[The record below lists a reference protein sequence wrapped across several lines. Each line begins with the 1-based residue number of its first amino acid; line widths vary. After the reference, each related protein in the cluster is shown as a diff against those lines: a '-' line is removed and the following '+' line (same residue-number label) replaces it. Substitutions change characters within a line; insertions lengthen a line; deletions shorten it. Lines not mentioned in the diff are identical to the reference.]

1 MRRVP
6 GLGCWSVVFAL
17 AFFVAPSIGAEEST
31 ADIGFESEDW
41 TIPDGRIVDHLG
53 RKAFAGS
60 AALKEVDFTD
70 GVIEV
75 DIAMDGR
82 RCFPGI
88 IFRAESESDAEI
100 LYLRPHRSKNYSH
113 ALQYTPRFKGLTGW
127 QLYSGPGFTANVDI
141 PLDRWVHLKLEIKG
155 TRARVYFDD
164 MASPA
169 LIVHGLKR
177 GTGGGFI
184 GVSAPADGRV
194 YFSNFNFSADEVLD
208 FGPQPIRAVSPAGI
222 PDWDLSQPIVPSRIN
237 RDLSPHVQD
246 IGDIEWQRVKPDDSG
261 LVDVA
266 RFLEHDPQLPQCV
279 LARTTLVSERAERR
293 KLFFGYSDEISVF
306 LNGELLFR
314 GDSSFRVRD
323 DEFMGVIGLND
334 AVVLDLNKG
343 ENELLFVIT
352 ESFGGWGFMARTEA
366 LRAEPVFLADGVTK
380 AWELTEGL
388 MMPESAVWDRKRGYF
403 YVSNISPAGGAA
415 GYGED
420 GFISRI
426 DDVGHVL
433 DLRWITGL
441 RGPTGVAV
449 LEDHLYAVERTGV
462 AVIDLKKAEIIDRI
476 LIGSDGGF
484 LNDLAVS
491 PDGTLYVS
499 DSGLGVIHR
508 VEAGETVPWVK
519 NAAVDGVNG
528 LVVQGDRLIVTTM
541 GSESLVFI
549 NLETGE
555 VESLI
560 DMRPFGG
567 DGITADGTGAFLVSD
582 FKGMLLRVTPSGD
595 RDVLIDTRDVG
606 TSLTDFAFAPDQGLV
621 VIPTLRGNSVMA
633 FDVNEVEKES
643 PLQ

>member
-1 MRRVP
+1 MRRITVS
-6 GLGCWSVVFAL
+6 GRWSVVL
-17 AFFVAPSIGAEEST
+17 VLVLLVVPSIGAEDPG

-41 TIPDGRIVDHLG
+41 TITSGRIVDHLG
-53 RKAFAGS
+53 RKALAGS
-60 AALKEVDFTD
+60 AALTEVDFTD

-88 IFRAESESDAEI
+88 IFRAESEADTEI
-100 LYLRPHRSKNYSH
+100 FYLRPHRSKNYSH

-127 QLYSGPGFTANVDI
+127 QLYSGPGFTANIDI
-141 PLDRWVHLKLEIKG
+141 PLDRWVHVKLEIKG
-155 TRARVYFDD
+155 TRARIFFDE

-169 LIVHGLKR
+169 LVVGDLKR
-177 GTGGGFI
+177 GTTGGFI

-194 YFSNFNFSADEVLD
+194 HFSNFRFSTDEVLD
-208 FGPQPIRAVSPAGI
+208 FGPQPIRASSPVGLR
-222 PDWDLSQPIVPSRIN
+222 DWDLSQPIAPPRIN
-237 RDLSPHVQD
+237 RDHSPHEQEL
-246 IGDIEWQRVKPDDSG
+246 GDIKWNKVMADGSG

-279 LARTTLVSERAERR
+279 LARTTLISDNAEPR
-293 KLFFGYSDEISVF
+293 KLFFGYSDEISIF
-306 LNGELLFR
+306 LNRELLFR
-314 GDSSFRVRD
+314 GDSSFRARD
-323 DEFMGVIGLND
+323 SEFMGVVGLND
-334 AVVLDLNKG
+334 SVVLDLNKG
-343 ENELLFVIT
+343 ENDLLFVVT
-352 ESFGGWGFMARTEA
+352 ESFGGWGFMARTES
-366 LRAEPVFLADGVTK
+366 LRKDPIFLADGVTK
-380 AWELTEGL
+380 SWELTEGL
-388 MMPESAVWDRKRGYF
+388 MMPESAVWDAKRGFF

-415 GYGED
+415 GYGEN

-426 DDVGHVL
+426 DAAGTQL
-433 DLRWITGL
+433 ETRWIDGL
-441 RGPTGVAV
+441 RGPTGVAI
-449 LEDHLYAVERTGV
+449 LKDRLYVVERTGV
-462 AVIDLKKAEIIDRI
+462 AVIDLEKAEVIDRH
-476 LIGSDGGF
+476 LIESEGGF

-499 DSGLGVIHR
+499 DSGLGVIIR
-508 VEAGETVPWVK
+508 VKAGETVPWVK
-519 NAAVDGVNG
+519 NAAVAGVNG

-567 DGITADGTGAFLVSD
+567 DGITTDETGVFLVSD
-582 FKGMLLRVTPSGD
+582 FNGMLLRVTPAGD

-606 TSLTDFAFAPDQGLV
+606 ISLTDFAFAPDLGLV

-633 FDVNEVEKES
+633 FN
-643 PLQ
+643 LN